1 MFGITHFAG
10 VLISVGLYWNE
21 FFTFPLQIMEVLY
34 LHVFFEITPLYL
46 SGIADW
52 LSRETL
58 LMLFGFTLFA
68 LAISVF
74 LLFTQK
80 SHQKFINQSIF
91 DGAASVS
98 HKNEDIHRFISV
110 VSHDLRTPLNSIA
123 AIADIL
129 AFDAETLPANEVKKY
144 AGNIY
149 DLSMRINHLVNN
161 MVDANNLELG
171 EVKLELKS
179 ISLEKILTDIYAS
192 IQILGEKKSIKTS
205 LEIQDNLPKVI
216 ADENALNR
224 IIENLINNAYKFSE
238 SESEVRIRAEKLS
251 KVNKVRISIEDEGP
265 GFTEDDRKNI
275 YNKFSKL
282 SANPTGNEKSTGLG
296 LYIVYTLLKRMNGDI
311 DLESKPGEGS
321 VFSVIL
327 NAAS

>member
-10 VLISVGLYWNE
+10 VFISVGLYWNE

-34 LHVFFEITPLYL
+34 LHGFLEMVPGYL
-46 SGIADW
+46 SGITDW

-58 LMLFGFTLFA
+58 LILFGFTLFA

-80 SHQKFINQSIF
+80 SHQKFLNQSIIA
-91 DGAASVS
+91 GAESVS
-98 HKNEDIHRFISV
+98 HKNKDIYRFISV

-129 AFDAETLPANEVKKY
+129 AFDAENLPANEVKEY

-251 KVNKVRISIEDEGP
+251 KANKVRISIEDEGP

-275 YNKFSKL
+275 YSKFSKL
-282 SANPTGNEKSTGLG
+282 SAKPTGNEKSTGLG

-327 NAAS
+327 NIAS